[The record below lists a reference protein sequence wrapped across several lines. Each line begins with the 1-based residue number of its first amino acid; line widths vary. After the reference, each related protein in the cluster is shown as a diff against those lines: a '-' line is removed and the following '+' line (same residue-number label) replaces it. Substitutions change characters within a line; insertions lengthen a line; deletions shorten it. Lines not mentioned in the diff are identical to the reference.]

1 MNILVTG
8 GLGILGCSILRNLS
22 KSKNNIFVYDK
33 KKNFKYYKK
42 LALVRSKF
50 IPGELTN
57 FNKIERTIIK
67 YKIKAIFHL
76 GAQTQVLRALRD
88 PEDTYKIN
96 LISTIKILEIIR
108 NLDKKILFI
117 YSSSDKAY
125 GELKSGSYYENHPL
139 SSIYPYDVSKSTS
152 DLIAQSYSRTYNLKV
167 GIIRSANI
175 FGPNDKNLKRIVP
188 ETVVNLLNKKKI
200 IIRSNGKLKRDYIYV
215 DDVANAY
222 LLTFKKLLKRKNNL
236 LIYNVG
242 SKYNLSVIEIV
253 KKIAIIMKIK
263 GKFFVIKNNSKQEI
277 NNQRLNYSKISR
289 ELGWKQKISLN
300 EGLAKTINWYKNN
313 LSMFKL

>member
-8 GLGILGCSILRNLS
+8 GLGILGSSILRNLS
-22 KSKNNIFVYDK
+22 QTKNNILVYDK
-33 KKNFKYYKK
+33 KKNFTYYKK
-42 LALVRSKF
+42 LATKRMKF
-50 IPGELTN
+50 ISGELTD
-57 FNKIERTIIK
+57 FRKIQKIIK
-67 YKIKAIFHL
+67 KYNVKAIFHL
-76 GAQTQVLRALRD
+76 GAQTQVLRALKN
-88 PEDTYKIN
+88 PENTYNIN

-108 NLDKKILFI
+108 NTNKKILFI

-125 GELKSGSYYENHPL
+125 GELKSGSYYESHPL

-152 DLIAQSYSRTYNLKV
+152 DLIAQSYSKTYNLKV

-188 ETVVNLLNKKKI
+188 ETIINLLNKRKI
-200 IIRSNGKLKRDYIYV
+200 VIRSNGKLKRDYIYV
-215 DDVANAY
+215 DDVADAY
-222 LLTFKKLLKRKNNL
+222 LLTFKKLLKRRNNL

-242 SKYNLSVIEIV
+242 SKYNLSVLEIV
-253 KKIAIIMKIK
+253 KKIANIMKIK

-277 NNQRLNYSKISR
+277 NNQRLNYSKISK
-289 ELGWKQKISLN
+289 ELGWKQKISLQ
-300 EGLAKTINWYKNN
+300 EGLYRTIQWYQKN